1 MFLTNCRVN
10 SITLTGGGFEVT
22 IEILPVSI
30 EKNRPF
36 VETPLA
42 KPKTF
47 VFLKMNFLKDKPAIV
62 RLQWLIWAA
71 VFLIIFFSILPEDG
85 IYHATIFSVT
95 SVAFYILVIY
105 GNISFLYPRFWET
118 GKKAQYIIYS
128 IILVVGGGLG
138 RGYIMMFLYNKFV
151 ATKPE
156 DMTWGMALNVIIAGV
171 LNYLLSFVFRIAIAY
186 FSLKQQ
192 AEEILVQKSQAEL
205 NLLKSQVQPH
215 FLFNTLNNI
224 YYEAYREAPRTAGLI
239 ERLSD
244 IMRYFVDESPKDVV
258 SMQTEVS
265 FIENYIA
272 LEKIRI
278 RHKTDISFVKEYNAE
293 SRIPP
298 MLLMTFVENIFK
310 HGIDKSSKENKIEIS
325 LIQQEGFLLFQTS
338 NSVHEKASKEECH
351 GFGIENLRKRLTML
365 YGSKFELN
373 IECNPQSFTAF
384 LKVPIS

>member
-1 MFLTNCRVN
+1 M
-10 SITLTGGGFEVT
+10 GKAT
-22 IEILPVSI
+22 IVQ
-30 EKNRPF
+30 
-36 VETPLA
+36 
-42 KPKTF
+42 
-47 VFLKMNFLKDKPAIV
+47 
-62 RLQWLIWAA
+62 LQWLIWVA
-71 VFLIIFFSILPEDG
+71 VYFIFFFSIAPVDG
-85 IYHATIFSVT
+85 VPQSLSFTTI

-105 GNISFLYPRFWET
+105 GNIKFLFPNFYEKD
-118 GKKAQYIIYS
+118 KKLNYVVLV
-128 IILVVGGGLG
+128 IILLVGGGLA
-138 RGYIMMFLYNKFV
+138 RGYLMIFISNNFMAADKREVMTFAMATNFV
-151 ATKPE
+151 
-156 DMTWGMALNVIIAGV
+156 IAGC
-171 LNYLLSFVFRIAIAY
+171 LNFMLSFVFRIAIAY

-192 AEEILVQKSQAEL
+192 SEKILAQKTYAEL

-244 IMRYFVDESPKDVV
+244 IMRYFVDESPKDEV

-278 RHKTDISFVKEYNAE
+278 RHKTDISFVKEYSAE

-325 LIQQEGFLLFQTS
+325 LIQQEGFLLFQTC
-338 NSVHEKASKEECH
+338 NRVHEKVSKDECH

-365 YGSKFELN
+365 YGTKFELN
-373 IECNPQSFTAF
+373 IEKNGGHTFTAF
-384 LKVPIS
+384 LKVPIL

>member
-1 MFLTNCRVN
+1 MAVERPLT
-10 SITLTGGGFEVT
+10 
-22 IEILPVSI
+22 
-30 EKNRPF
+30 
-36 VETPLA
+36 

-62 RLQWLIWAA
+62 RLQWLIWVA
-71 VFLIIFFSILPEDG
+71 VFLIIFFSILPEEG
-85 IYHATIFSVT
+85 LAHAIIFSTT
-95 SVAFYILVIY
+95 SVAFYTLVIY
-105 GNISFLYPRFWET
+105 GNILLLFPKLWERGHKVT
-118 GKKAQYIIYS
+118 YVICVVV
-128 IILVVGGGLG
+128 LLVGGGLG
-138 RGYIMMFLYNKFV
+138 RGYLLIYLFNHFV
-151 ATKPE
+151 TAPPE
-156 DMTWGMALNVIIAGV
+156 KMDTGMALNFIIAGV
-171 LNYLLSFVFRIAIAY
+171 LNYMLSFVFRIALAY
-186 FSLKQQ
+186 FGLKQQ
-192 AEEILVQKSQAEL
+192 AEEILLQKSQAEL

-244 IMRYFVDESPKDVV
+244 IMRYFVDESPKDEV

-325 LIQQEGFLLFQTS
+325 LIQQEGFLLFQTC
-338 NSVHEKASKEECH
+338 NRVHPVASKEECH

-365 YGSKFELN
+365 YGTKFELN
-373 IECNPQSFTAF
+373 IEKNGGHTFTAF